1 MPLNLEQEFAVTA
14 MVKHCVTTGDSPW
27 FLIEGAA
34 GTGKTYCMQEL
45 VQRMRRRIVF
55 TAPTNKAVKVLR
67 ETLRTEEYRPECK
80 TIYSLL
86 GLTMSANGEIKE
98 LAAPE
103 EDVDLG
109 AYAVVVVDEGSMLNT
124 AIMGYIYRAAKAYP
138 GIRWIFMG
146 DRWQLPPVGELMSMV
161 WDLPLPEK
169 RALLTQI
176 MRQDNQILKLSA
188 RVREQIE
195 APFRS
200 IDFRDDNDDVEGVWA
215 LGAAGFETCIRNDA
229 EAFRDGMTKA
239 ISWRNATVD
248 RLNALVRKELF
259 ADPLR
264 YPWQPGDR
272 ITMLEPGKDLEGKPM
287 ITTDEEGTVERAEI
301 AQHPE
306 DHEFACWRVL
316 ARTDFNQSVVLWVMH
331 PSCVNAHARKV
342 ARLAAEARA
351 DRSRWKAFWAFKE
364 QFHSVRHAYATTAH
378 RAQGST
384 YTKAYVNWRDILV
397 NQTRT
402 EAFRCLYVAVTRP
415 KKELYLG

>member
-1 MPLNLEQEFAVTA
+1 MLNPEQEAAVAA
-14 MVKHCVTTGDSPW
+14 MTLHCTTVGDSN
-27 FLIEGAA
+27 FFIIEGAA
-34 GTGKTYCMQEL
+34 GTGKTFCMSAL

-109 AYAVVVVDEGSMLNT
+109 VYAVVVIDEASMLNK
-124 AIMGYIYRAAKAYP
+124 AILGYIYRAAKAYP
-138 GIRWIFMG
+138 NIRWIFMG
-146 DRWQLPPVGELMSMV
+146 DRWQLPPVGENMSEV
-161 WDLPLPEK
+161 WELCLPEK

-176 MRQDNQILKLSA
+176 MRQDNQILRLSA

-195 APFRS
+195 NPFRAIS
-200 IDFRDDNDDVEGVWA
+200 FGSDNDDVEGVWS
-215 LGAAGFETCIRNDA
+215 LGALGFETAIRNDA
-229 EAFRDGMTKA
+229 EAFRDGKTKA

-248 RLNALVRKELF
+248 RLNSLIRQELF
-259 ADPLR
+259 ADSQK
-264 YPWQPGDR
+264 YFWQPDDR

-287 ITTDEEGTVERAEI
+287 ITTDEEGTVERVDI
-301 AQHPE
+301 SPHPE
-306 DHEFACWRVL
+306 DPEFICWRILV
-316 ARTDFNQSVVLWVMH
+316 RTDFNQSVPLWVLH
-331 PSCVNAHARKV
+331 PNCQNLYMRKV
-342 ARLAAEARA
+342 ARLSAEAKVER
-351 DRSRWKAFWAFKE
+351 RRWKEFWAFKE
-364 QFHSVRHAYATTAH
+364 QFHSARHAYATTAH

-402 EAFRCLYVAVTRP
+402 EAYRCLYVGVTRP